1 MSAIVPW
8 HPGYPLPMDICRGLR
23 QNNTP
28 NKAASPDVYVNEGAL
43 RSDVSTVSNLL
54 VLGFVRRA

>member
-8 HPGYPLPMDICRGLR
+8 QPGYPLPMDIWRGLR

-28 NKAASPDVYVNEGAL
+28 NKADNPDVYVNEGAL
-43 RSDVSTVSNLL
+43 RRDVSTVSNLV